1 MGGRVGRLARTVGRT
16 GGSVGSTGGSVG
28 RLGKLVGKTGGS
40 AGRLGKM
47 VGSTGGM
54 VGTSGAFVGGAIL
67 VEDGTAVT
75 VGTARVGRAVF
86 SGIAVAVTAIVRV
99 GEARGTGKVTM
110 LI

>member
-1 MGGRVGRLARTVGRT
+1 MGGRVGRLARSVGMT

-28 RLGKLVGKTGGS
+28 RLGK
-40 AGRLGKM
+40 M

-54 VGTSGAFVGGAIL
+54 VGTNGEFVGGGNL
-67 VEDGTAVT
+67 VDDGTAVT

-86 SGIAVAVTAIVRV
+86 SGTAVAVTVTVRV

-110 LI
+110 LV